1 MPQAV
6 FFGVAAEEERR
17 PRERRVRRGSSSRGQ
32 IQGGDRHREGSAFL
46 SRGNHN
52 RFPEPRTVK
61 NPQKTRPSSRHGPQN
76 HPQESEKN
84 QNFIGPSVLTIDFY
98 DRPHPVENQSKSKD
112 DQANPDFRMHR
123 ICSPVICSD
132 GSGLPDVRPMHVHRA
147 MPECGRL
154 RRVAVLQSRR

>member
-32 IQGGDRHREGSAFL
+32 IQGGDRRREGSAFL

-84 QNFIGPSVLTIDFY
+84 RSSRIKTYGDGEGLGPTTYETRIDI
-98 DRPHPVENQSKSKD
+98 S
-112 DQANPDFRMHR
+112 
-123 ICSPVICSD
+123 
-132 GSGLPDVRPMHVHRA
+132 RA
-147 MPECGRL
+147 EIES
-154 RRVAVLQSRR
+154 AS